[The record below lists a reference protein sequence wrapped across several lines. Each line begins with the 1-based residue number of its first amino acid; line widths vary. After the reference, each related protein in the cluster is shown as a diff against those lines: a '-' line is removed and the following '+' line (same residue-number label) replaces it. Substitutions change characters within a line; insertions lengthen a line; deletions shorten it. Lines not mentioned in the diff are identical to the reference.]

1 MKADLWFCFVNFR
14 GRIFFKSIL
23 CEISFSDIQVQLTK
37 SPKEHLKNI
46 QRFDLR
52 SNVKNEPLELERQ

>member
-37 SPKEHLKNI
+37 SPKEHLKKYTKI
-46 QRFDLR
+46 RLA
-52 SNVKNEPLELERQ
+52 VKRKK